1 MWVLSAGTGCLDR
14 DLFQQERQGAMV
26 RRPLFLALDEILA
39 VVGVAVLALAAHGP
53 TTGAV
58 HQH

>member
-1 MWVLSAGTGCLDR
+1 
-14 DLFQQERQGAMV
+14 MV
-26 RRPLFLALDEILA
+26 RGPFLALYEVLA
-39 VVGVAVLALAAHGP
+39 VVGVAVLALTAYDL

>member
-1 MWVLSAGTGCLDR
+1 MVG
-14 DLFQQERQGAMV
+14 GA
-26 RRPLFLALDEILA
+26 LFLALDEVRA
-39 VVGVAVLALAAHGP
+39 VVGVAVLALTAHDL

>member
-1 MWVLSAGTGCLDR
+1 
-14 DLFQQERQGAMV
+14 MV
-26 RRPLFLALDEILA
+26 RGPFLALDELLA
-39 VVGVAVLALAAHGP
+39 VVGGAVLALTAHDL